1 MSGFTLRP
9 FTAYRLPLTIV
20 PMRNVIALIVLVMQL
35 AACGYKG
42 ALYLP
47 PETPAVGGPAPEPA
61 PENENKKPA
70 SQ

>member
-1 MSGFTLRP
+1 
-9 FTAYRLPLTIV
+9 
-20 PMRNVIALIVLVMQL
+20 MRNVIAPIVLVMQL

-47 PETPAVGGPAPEPA
+47 PERPAIEERAPEPA
-61 PENENKKPA
+61 REDENKKPA

>member
-1 MSGFTLRP
+1 
-9 FTAYRLPLTIV
+9 
-20 PMRNVIALIVLVMQL
+20 MRNVIALIVLVMQL

-61 PENENKKPA
+61 REDENKKPA